1 MEDSV
6 NWSKNTKFWVT
17 KPLDK
22 SMVDNP
28 AHYTN
33 GGVDVIEVIEDAV
46 KCAEDPASA
55 VLQSQV
61 IKYIMRMWLKDNP
74 LQDAQKAQWYL
85 ERLVSKLKANNE

>member
-1 MEDSV
+1 MEDSFSL
-6 NWSKNTKFWVT
+6 SKNTKFWVT

-22 SMVDNP
+22 SMVDSP

-85 ERLVSKLKANNE
+85 ERLISKLEANNE

>member
-1 MEDSV
+1 MDSEFSFS
-6 NWSKNTKFWVT
+6 NNAKFWTVDN
-17 KPLDK
+17 DK
-22 SMVDNP
+22 RMGNNP

-33 GGVDVIEVIEDAV
+33 GNVDVIQVIEDAV
-46 KCAEDPASA
+46 KNADDPASA

-85 ERLVSKLKANNE
+85 ERLISRLELSNE

>member
-1 MEDSV
+1 MEERFSIS
-6 NWSKNTKFWVT
+6 NNSKFWIVD
-17 KPLDK
+17 KKK

-33 GGVDVIEVIEDAV
+33 GNVDVIEVIEDAV
-46 KCAEDPASA
+46 KNADDPASA

-85 ERLVSKLKANNE
+85 ERLISRLELSNE

>member
-1 MEDSV
+1 
-6 NWSKNTKFWVT
+6 
-17 KPLDK
+17 
-22 SMVDNP
+22 MVDSP

-33 GGVDVIEVIEDAV
+33 GNVDVIEVIEDAV
-46 KCAEDPASA
+46 KNADDPASA

-85 ERLVSKLKANNE
+85 ERLISRLELSNE

>member
-1 MEDSV
+1 MEERFSIS
-6 NWSKNTKFWVT
+6 NNSKFWTVD
-17 KPLDK
+17 KKK
-22 SMVDNP
+22 SMVDSP

-33 GGVDVIEVIEDAV
+33 GDVDVIQVIEDAV
-46 KCAEDPASA
+46 KNADDPASA

-85 ERLVSKLKANNE
+85 ERLISRLELSNG

>member
-1 MEDSV
+1 MEERFSIG
-6 NWSKNTKFWVT
+6 NNSKFWTVD
-17 KPLDK
+17 KKK
-22 SMVDNP
+22 SMVDSP

-33 GGVDVIEVIEDAV
+33 GNVDVIEVIEDAV
-46 KCAEDPASA
+46 KNADDPASA

-85 ERLVSKLKANNE
+85 ERLISKLELSNE

>member
-1 MEDSV
+1 MADDKNYFVNYKSWED
-6 NWSKNTKFWVT
+6 NTK
-17 KPLDK
+17 KR
-22 SMVDNP
+22 SMVDSP

-46 KCAEDPASA
+46 KCAEKPEYA

-74 LQDAQKAQWYL
+74 LQDAQKASWYL
-85 ERLVSKLKANNE
+85 NRLIDKLESSNE

>member
-1 MEDSV
+1 MEERFSV
-6 NWSKNTKFWVT
+6 SSNAKFWTVD
-17 KPLDK
+17 KKK
-22 SMVDNP
+22 SMVDSP

-33 GGVDVIEVIEDAV
+33 GNVDVIEVIEDAV
-46 KCAEDPASA
+46 KNADDPASA

-85 ERLVSKLKANNE
+85 ERLISRLELSNE

>member
-1 MEDSV
+1 MDSEFSFS
-6 NWSKNTKFWVT
+6 NNAKFWTVDN
-17 KPLDK
+17 DK
-22 SMVDNP
+22 SMVNNP

-33 GGVDVIEVIEDAV
+33 GNVDVIQVIEDAV
-46 KCAEDPASA
+46 KNADDPASA

-85 ERLVSKLKANNE
+85 ERLISRLELSNE

>member
-1 MEDSV
+1 MEDSFDL
-6 NWSKNTKFWVT
+6 SKNTKFWVT
-17 KPLDK
+17 RPVEK
-22 SMVDNP
+22 SMVDSP

-33 GGVDVIEVIEDAV
+33 GNVDVIEVIEDAV
-46 KCAEDPASA
+46 KSADDPASA

-85 ERLVSKLKANNE
+85 ERLISRLELSNE